1 MGIIYLVMEIITNY
15 LSATCETT
23 NGQVVSVVLASIT
36 LGLVLGLI
44 FLDRKGN
51 R

>member
-1 MGIIYLVMEIITNY
+1 METITNY

-23 NGQVVSVVLASIT
+23 NGDVISVVLASIT

-44 FLDRKGN
+44 FLDRKET